1 MKKKLLLV
9 LTMAMMLSVVGCS
22 GKDEAEGTKAP
33 TTVAPQATEAPSGD
47 GEPKTLEDLFTRG
60 YDFRGYSHTP
70 QGYTLYFEAPT
81 VEADMAKLADNLEGK
96 TVAQLRD
103 EYDMTISHSRRD
115 DVYTFTTTIGTIT
128 YQFEI
133 EHGVETMIA
142 NEEVSFYDLEEDD
155 AVQNDKFENVKVVKV
170 SYNVTLDE
178 AAEAFLAA
186 DEEFVDMSFME
197 DHADRLGILEMK
209 CELE

>member
-1 MKKKLLLV
+1 MV
-9 LTMAMMLSVVGCS
+9 MMFSIVGCS

-33 TTVAPQATEAPSGD
+33 TTVAPQATEATSDD
-47 GEPKTLEDLFTRG
+47 GEPKTLGDLFAKG
-60 YDFRGYSHTP
+60 YFFRGYSNSTM
-70 QGYTLYFEAPT
+70 GYTFYFEAPA
-81 VEADMAKLADNLEGK
+81 VEADMAKLAENLEGK

-133 EHGVETMIA
+133 EHGVEAMIA
-142 NEEVSFYDLEEDD
+142 NEEESFYDLEEDD

-170 SYNVTLDE
+170 SYTVTLDE
-178 AAEAFLAA
+178 AAEAFLNA
-186 DEEFVDMSFME
+186 DEESVDMGFIE
-197 DHADRLGILEMK
+197 DNADRLGILEMK

>member
-1 MKKKLLLV
+1 
-9 LTMAMMLSVVGCS
+9 
-22 GKDEAEGTKAP
+22 
-33 TTVAPQATEAPSGD
+33 
-47 GEPKTLEDLFTRG
+47 
-60 YDFRGYSHTP
+60 
-70 QGYTLYFEAPT
+70 
-81 VEADMAKLADNLEGK
+81 MAKLADNLEGK

-115 DVYTFTTTIGTIT
+115 DEYTFTTTIGTIT

-142 NEEVSFYDLEEDD
+142 NEEESFYDLEEDD

-186 DEEFVDMSFME
+186 DEEVVDMSFME